1 MIDFMKPVVENQML
15 SLFSIPVGQYKI
27 DRELTKKEMNFF
39 LKQPQRNNLGN
50 TTSTNSHILNRKEL
64 TSLRN
69 ELENKLQVYFEQ
81 VYSPKYD
88 VGLRITQ
95 SWVNYTKKGQF
106 HHKHRHPN
114 SFISGVYYIETTD
127 VDRIYFHNDQA
138 PMIEIVPNLW
148 NSWNSKTWWIEAKKR
163 SLVLFPSSL
172 EHNVEVVN
180 TDETRIS
187 LSFNT
192 FPIGDMGEEIN
203 LTGLKLEG

>member
-39 LKQPQRNNLGN
+39 LKQPQRTNLGN
-50 TTSTNSHILNRKEL
+50 TTSTNSYILNRKEL

-69 ELENKLQVYFEQ
+69 ELENKLQAYFEQ

-88 VGLRITQ
+88 VSLRITQ

-114 SFISGVYYIETTD
+114 SFISGVYYIETTGI
-127 VDRIYFHNDQA
+127 DRIYFHNDRT
-138 PMIEIVPNLW
+138 PIIDIVPTEW
-148 NSWNSKTWWIEAKKR
+148 NSWNSKTWWTEAKKG

-192 FPIGDMGEEIN
+192 FPIGDIGEEKD

>member
-39 LKQPQRNNLGN
+39 LKQPQRANLGN
-50 TTSTNSHILNRKEL
+50 TTSTNSYILNRKEL

-88 VGLRITQ
+88 VSLRITQ

-114 SFISGVYYIETTD
+114 SFISGVYYIETTGI
-127 VDRIYFHNDQA
+127 DRIYFHNDRA
-138 PMIEIVPNLW
+138 PMIDIVPTEW
-148 NSWNSKTWWIEAKKR
+148 NSWNSKTWWTEAKKG

-192 FPIGDMGEEIN
+192 FPIGDIGEEKD